1 MREREPHRPGWKR
14 SDEMVTRN
22 AKGGRRVVA
31 VLSGFL
37 ATALLGW
44 SSGALAQP
52 SSDYPAGYV
61 VLPKILVHTT
71 GGTPPVLAGGS
82 VTDTIVQI
90 TNTDTVNP
98 HQVDCFWVNANNH
111 CGAASGAICDTN
123 ADCPRGLNCLPFW
136 SILDFGQITLT
147 PGQPIGFT
155 ASEGLASIPCDANF
169 PGPGCFGHCSLSTS
183 VICSIDSDCASQTP
197 SGQTCTAQASGSIP
211 GVPEDPFR
219 GELKCVEVDAND
231 HPIPSNDLK
240 EEATIVSTTIPVAAA
255 PATTAASYNGVGFQA
270 EPMAGTTPVGNA
282 TLCLGSPPSS
292 TTTCNQTYQP
302 CSNNLILDNFFEG
315 ASPEFGGVVS
325 TDLTI
330 APCSE
335 DLSNTN
341 ANASHAIALQFLVYN
356 EFEQRVSFAKS
367 FTCFKETPLGLID
380 ASPGQTNF
388 SIWAQGVEGTM
399 TGQTLIRGV
408 QGAAGPLGYGI
419 LGVAIES
426 FSETAGGPVL
436 ATDAFNIHESS
447 GFNAGGDA
455 VILDV
460 P

>member
-1 MREREPHRPGWKR
+1 
-14 SDEMVTRN
+14 
-22 AKGGRRVVA
+22 
-31 VLSGFL
+31 VLSGLL

-44 SSGALAQP
+44 SSGAMAQP

-71 GGTPPVLAGGS
+71 GGTPPVVAGGTA
-82 VTDTIVQI
+82 TDTIVQI
-90 TNTDTVNP
+90 TNTDQVNP

-111 CGAASGAICDTN
+111 CGTATGAICDTN

-136 SILDFGQITLT
+136 SVLDFGQVTLT

-155 ASEGLASIPCDANF
+155 ASDGLASIPCDANF
-169 PGPGCFGHCSLSTS
+169 PGPGCFGHCSVSTS
-183 VICSIDSDCASQTP
+183 VICSVDTDCASQTP
-197 SGQTCTAQASGSIP
+197 SGQTCTAQASGSVP

-219 GELKCVEVDAND
+219 GELKCVEVDSND
-231 HPIPSNDLK
+231 VPIQSNDLK
-240 EEATIVSTTIPVAAA
+240 VEATIVSTSIPTAAA

-270 EPMAGTTPVGNA
+270 VSPATAGAMANAPAVSDA
-282 TLCLGSPPSS
+282 TLCLGSPPSP
-292 TTTCNQTYQP
+292 TTVCSQTYQP
-302 CSNNLILDNFFEG
+302 CANNLILDNFFEG

-335 DLSNTN
+335 DLSNTS
-341 ANASHAIALQFLVYN
+341 ANSGHRIALQFLVYN
-356 EFEQRVSFAKS
+356 EFEQRTSFATT
-367 FTCFKETPLGLID
+367 FTCFKETPLALID
-380 ASPGQTNF
+380 SQPGQTNF
-388 SIWAQGVEGTM
+388 SIWAQGVEGTL

-408 QGAAGPLGYGI
+408 QGASGPLGYGI

-426 FSETAGGPVL
+426 FSETAGGPAL

>member
-1 MREREPHRPGWKR
+1 
-14 SDEMVTRN
+14 MVTRN
-22 AKGGRRVVA
+22 AKGGRGAVA
-31 VLSGFL
+31 VLSGLL

-52 SSDYPAGYV
+52 SSDRPAGYV

-71 GGTPPVLAGGS
+71 GGTPPVVAGGTA
-82 VTDTIVQI
+82 TDTIVQI
-90 TNTDTVNP
+90 TNTDRVNP

-111 CGAASGAICDTN
+111 CGTSKGRICDTN
-123 ADCPRGLNCLPFW
+123 ADCPLGQNCLPFW
-136 SILDFGQITLT
+136 SVGDFGQITLT

-169 PGPGCFGHCSLSTS
+169 PGPGCSGHCSATTGD
-183 VICSIDSDCASQTP
+183 ICSIDKDCPA
-197 SGQTCTAQASGSIP
+197 GETCTAQAAGSIP
-211 GVPEDPFR
+211 GVPENPFR

-231 HPIPSNDLK
+231 RPIASNDLK

-270 EPMAGTTPVGNA
+270 EIPVAGAPTNASTASDA
-282 TLCLGSPPSS
+282 TLCLGSAPSAA
-292 TTTCNQTYQP
+292 TVCAQTYKP
-302 CSNNLILDNFFEG
+302 CSNYLILDNFFEG

-335 DLSNTN
+335 DLSDPSAN
-341 ANASHAIALQFLVYN
+341 ANHSIALQFLVYN
-356 EFEQRVSFAKS
+356 EFEQRTSFATR
-367 FTCFKETPLGLID
+367 FDCFRETALANID
-380 ASPGQTNF
+380 AAPGQTNF
-388 SIWAQGVEGTM
+388 SIWAQGVEGTL

-426 FSETAGGPVL
+426 FSESAGGPVL

-447 GFNAGGDA
+447 GFGSNGDA

>member
-1 MREREPHRPGWKR
+1 
-14 SDEMVTRN
+14 MVTRN
-22 AKGGRRVVA
+22 AKGGRRAA

-44 SSGALAQP
+44 ASGALAQP

-71 GGTPPVLAGGS
+71 GGTPPVVAGGTS
-82 VTDTIVQI
+82 TDTIVQI
-90 TNTDTVNP
+90 TNTDRVNP
-98 HQVDCFWVNANNH
+98 HQIDCFWVNANNH
-111 CGAASGAICDTN
+111 CGTATGAICDTN
-123 ADCPRGLNCLPFW
+123 ADCARGLNCLPFW
-136 SILDFGQITLT
+136 SVLDFGQITLT

-155 ASEGLASIPCDANF
+155 ASEGLAPLPCDI
-169 PGPGCFGHCSLSTS
+169 PTGCNGHCSVTTST
-183 VICSIDSDCASQTP
+183 VCNLNSDCPAGETC
-197 SGQTCTAQASGSIP
+197 SGQATGNIP

-219 GELKCVEVDAND
+219 GELKCVEVDSND
-231 HPIPSNDLK
+231 VPISSNDLK
-240 EEATIVSTTIPVAAA
+240 IEATIVSTSIPTAAA

-270 EPMAGTTPVGNA
+270 LNPQAGAMANAPAVSDA
-282 TLCLGSPPSS
+282 TLCLGNAPSAATVCS
-292 TTTCNQTYQP
+292 QTYQP
-302 CSNNLILDNFFEG
+302 CANNLILDNFFEG
-315 ASPEFGGVVS
+315 ASPEFSGVVS

-335 DLSNTN
+335 DLSNAA
-341 ANASHAIALQFLVYN
+341 ANSSHRIALQFLVYN
-356 EFEQRVSFAKS
+356 EFEQRTSFATT
-367 FTCFKETPLGLID
+367 FTCFKETPLALID
-380 ASPGQTNF
+380 AQPGQTNF
-388 SIWAQGVEGTM
+388 SIWAQGVEGTL

-408 QGAAGPLGYGI
+408 QGATGPLGYGI

-426 FSETAGGPVL
+426 YSETAGGPVL